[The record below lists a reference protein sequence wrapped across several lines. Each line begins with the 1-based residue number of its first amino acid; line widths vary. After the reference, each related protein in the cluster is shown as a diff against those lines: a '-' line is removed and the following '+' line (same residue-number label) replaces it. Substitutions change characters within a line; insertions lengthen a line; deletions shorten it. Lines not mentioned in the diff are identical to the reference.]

1 GPRLRRGHPHAHRQR
16 DHQRQEPLRHRQP
29 VRRHQAVRAGLPQRR
44 RRLQG
49 VPRSQDDRHA
59 RPGMAPHAGDVLE
72 IENLLTRYRRAVD
85 AKDWELYRSMF
96 TDGARVDYSAAGL
109 FVGTCDDAV
118 AYLARHQEAI
128 SVGMHYVTNIESR
141 IDGDSAEVVATW
153 FNTVAL
159 PHKS

>member
-1 GPRLRRGHPHAHRQR
+1 
-16 DHQRQEPLRHRQP
+16 
-29 VRRHQAVRAGLPQRR
+29 
-44 RRLQG
+44 
-49 VPRSQDDRHA
+49 
-59 RPGMAPHAGDVLE
+59 MTAPHAGDVLE
-72 IENLLTRYRRAVD
+72 IENLLTRYCRAVD

-159 PHKS
+159 PHKSGMSFFDGRWHDELARTPYGWRIRTLRLEVL